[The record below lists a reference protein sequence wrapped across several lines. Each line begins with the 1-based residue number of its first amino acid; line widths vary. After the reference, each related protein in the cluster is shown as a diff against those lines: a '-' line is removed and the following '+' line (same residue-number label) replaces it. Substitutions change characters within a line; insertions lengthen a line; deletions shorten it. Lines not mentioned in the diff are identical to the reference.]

1 MVNKTKTGFT
11 SESFCKPLTP
21 EEREQ
26 RNREKAQL
34 DADALNADEGQLH
47 IADGYHCDK
56 CKNKGMIYYADGI
69 YTKGERCDCWT
80 ARNSIRRMKASGL
93 EDVITKY
100 TFAKYNADEEWQRKI
115 KETAKSFLK
124 DEQATWFFMG
134 GASGSGKSHI
144 CTAIC
149 REMLKDKAVHY
160 MLWED
165 ESKELRSCVM
175 DAETYQPHMNRL
187 KEVDVLYIDDFF
199 SRHRERDGALIKPTG
214 PEVGLARELFNHR
227 YINGK
232 ITIIS
237 SEWYSTEIVDI
248 DEALGGRI
256 LERCGKY
263 CLNLERGSGKN
274 YRLKKWGQML

>member
-1 MVNKTKTGFT
+1 MVSKTKMDFT
-11 SESFCKPLTP
+11 SENFCKPLTP
-21 EEREQ
+21 EEREK
-26 RNREKAQL
+26 RNLEKAKR
-34 DADALNADEGQLH
+34 DADDLNACEGQLH
-47 IADGYHCDK
+47 VADGYACEK
-56 CKNKGMIYYADGI
+56 CRNKGFVYYANGA
-69 YTKGERCDCWT
+69 YVSRADCECMT
-80 ARNSIRRMKASGL
+80 ARKTIRRMMASGL
-93 EDVITKY
+93 QDVIAKY
-100 TFAKYNADEEWQRKI
+100 TFAKYNATEEWQKKI
-115 KETAKSFLK
+115 KETAKAFLS
-124 DEQATWFFMG
+124 DDQATWFFMG

-149 REMLKDKAVHY
+149 RELLKNKAVHY
-160 MLWED
+160 MLWEG

-199 SRHRERDGALIKPTG
+199 SGHRERDGALIKPTG
-214 PEVGLARELFNHR
+214 PEVGLARELLNHR
-227 YINGK
+227 CINGK
-232 ITIIS
+232 TTIIS

-256 LERCGKY
+256 LEKCGKY

>member
-1 MVNKTKTGFT
+1 MASKIKTDFT
-11 SESFCKPLTP
+11 SGNFCKPLTP
-21 EEREQ
+21 EERQQ
-26 RNREKAQL
+26 RNLEKAQR
-34 DADALNADEGQLH
+34 DADMMNADEGDLH
-47 IADGYHCDK
+47 LYDGYVCDK
-56 CKNKGMIYYADGI
+56 CKNRGYIYYANG
-69 YTKGERCDCWT
+69 THVTRANCECWT
-80 ARNSIRRMKASGL
+80 ARSSIRRMKASGL
-93 EDVITKY
+93 EKVIKDY
-100 TFAKYNADEEWQRKI
+100 TFSKYIAEDDWQKRI
-115 KETAKSFLK
+115 KETAKAFLA
-124 DEQATWFFMG
+124 DDQAKWFFIG

-149 REMLKDKAVHY
+149 RELLKEKAVHY

-199 SRHRERDGALIKPTG
+199 SGHREVDNKLIKPTG

-237 SEWYSTEIVDI
+237 SEWYSSEIVDI

-256 LERCGKY
+256 LEKCGKY